1 MWRFV
6 QAMDYTGNWVFFA
19 LAVRLSQSFNE
30 LGRKPHTMKTL
41 LRKLFSPIL
50 NIFEKGDE
58 AYAYKSLNRKILL
71 VIGVLFLGLG
81 SAVAYLA
88 FDNGDT
94 GFAFPVLVFAAIS
107 LVTLVVGLLGNE
119 RAVAKIWGNR

>member
-1 MWRFV
+1 
-6 QAMDYTGNWVFFA
+6 
-19 LAVRLSQSFNE
+19 
-30 LGRKPHTMKTL
+30 MKIL
-41 LRKLFSPIL
+41 LRKLFFPIL

-71 VIGVLFLGLG
+71 VIGVMFLGLG

-88 FDNGDT
+88 IDNGDT
-94 GFAFPVLVFAAIS
+94 GFAFPVLVFVVIS